1 MGHQNAVQCGDGAG
15 SVGGK
20 RIYQARS
27 EGRKRDLLST
37 LQGSRG

>member
-1 MGHQNAVQCGDGAG
+1 MGHQNAVECGDGAG
-15 SVGGK
+15 NVGGK
-20 RIYQARS
+20 RIHRARS